1 MWQTAKSILTCKK
14 KKNLLQFISR
24 NVWIIPQS
32 LCLSNPYS
40 GCAYSASDSSCN
52 ITCKGSQSFLLYPD
66 WLPSQSE
73 LKFWNSPFPWATCSM
88 NHPVAQTY
96 PSAALPARVSTP
108 LGNNTPVHAVQPH
121 HPLGSAPPY
130 RNRTHLFKW
139 KTWKPKAGCSHKP
152 HAQYK
157 SLKTGRLGGAG
168 WTRKKSVWLAAMDCF
183 TTTTKCLKTCSPQIL
198 SSAVLHL
205 ELCGCHSCNTKPC
218 TASYQL
224 GRKQSAG
231 ALHHTSVCLFPMHS
245 PRVMSPASS
254 IPHNPNRTAND
265 VPKQGGTALSKQGL
279 GASTVQISFIEGMQ
293 N

>member
-1 MWQTAKSILTCKK
+1 MADSKKHIDLQK

-32 LCLSNPYS
+32 LRLSNPYS

-139 KTWKPKAGCSHKP
+139 KRWKPKAGCSHKP

-157 SLKTGRLGGAG
+157 SLKTGRLGGGRVDSEEVCLASG
-168 WTRKKSVWLAAMDCF
+168 YGLLHYHNKVSEDLFSSDPFLCCTPPWAVWLP
-183 TTTTKCLKTCSPQIL
+183 LLQ
-198 SSAVLHL
+198 
-205 ELCGCHSCNTKPC
+205 
-218 TASYQL
+218 Y
-224 GRKQSAG
+224 
-231 ALHHTSVCLFPMHS
+231 
-245 PRVMSPASS
+245 
-254 IPHNPNRTAND
+254 
-265 VPKQGGTALSKQGL
+265 
-279 GASTVQISFIEGMQ
+279 
-293 N
+293 